1 MWNGGGL
8 YLGLRSMTFEF
19 DEEEEYS
26 GSKPIWTLH
35 CLSFFSV
42 WLWLWLLVWVW
53 LCHWA
58 ISCRHLPATDEK
70 RSLRRKWQFC
80 PTQMSKITKL
90 ILKKKRWNE
99 LSFKLLLDF
108 GQMRADPT
116 RVVAND
122 TSHIV
127 RPTAQ
132 IYQSWAA
139 APDVAHVIKIL
150 RQTRILRLFWFPVD
164 DQAAS

>member
-26 GSKPIWTLH
+26 GRKPIWTLH

-42 WLWLWLLVWVW
+42 WLWLCECDCDSGTGQLAAATCQLL
-53 LCHWA
+53 
-58 ISCRHLPATDEK
+58 RK

-90 ILKKKRWNE
+90 ILKKRWNE

-108 GQMRADPT
+108 GQMRAEPT

-122 TSHIV
+122 TSHVV

-164 DQAAS
+164 DRAAS

>member
-53 LCHWA
+53 LWHRA

-70 RSLRRKWQFC
+70 KSLRRKWQFC

-90 ILKKKRWNE
+90 ILKKKMKWTFLQTSPWLWADKGWPNARRCQRYE
-99 LSFKLLLDF
+99 PYCETHSTDLPIMSC
-108 GQMRADPT
+108 RA
-116 RVVAND
+116 RC
-122 TSHIV
+122 
-127 RPTAQ
+127 RPC
-132 IYQSWAA
+132 YQNS
-139 APDVAHVIKIL
+139 
-150 RQTRILRLFWFPVD
+150 
-164 DQAAS
+164 